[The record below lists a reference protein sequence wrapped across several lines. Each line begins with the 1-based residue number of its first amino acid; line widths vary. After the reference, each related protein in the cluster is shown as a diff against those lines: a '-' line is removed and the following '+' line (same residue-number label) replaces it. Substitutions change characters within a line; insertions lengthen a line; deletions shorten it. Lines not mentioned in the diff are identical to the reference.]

1 MNDSINPKTPA
12 QALAFALVLTV
23 SAPNDDKA
31 TECAGYAESIAAGI
45 DPIHVQDIRDA
56 VEACLV
62 VLAPQPEEVYDY
74 TDPDLDT
81 FNETLQ
87 YT

>member
-1 MNDSINPKTPA
+1 MNNSINPKTPA
-12 QALAFALVLTV
+12 QALAFALALAV

-31 TECAGYAESIAAGI
+31 NECAGYAESIAAGM

-62 VLAPQPEEVYDY
+62 VLTPQSEEVYDY

-81 FNETLQ
+81 LNETLQ

>member
-1 MNDSINPKTPA
+1 MNDSINPKTRT
-12 QALAFALVLTV
+12 QALAFALALAV
-23 SAPNDDKA
+23 SVSNDDKA
-31 TECAGYAESIAAGI
+31 NECAGYESIAAGM
-45 DPIHVQDIRDA
+45 DPIHVQDIRDV

-62 VLAPQPEEVYDY
+62 VFAPQPEEAHDY

-81 FNETLQ
+81 LNETLQ

>member
-1 MNDSINPKTPA
+1 MNDSITPKTPA
-12 QALAFALVLTV
+12 QALAFALALAV

-31 TECAGYAESIAAGI
+31 NECAGYAESIAAGM

-62 VLAPQPEEVYDY
+62 VLAPQSEEIYDY

-81 FNETLQ
+81 LHNTLQ
-87 YT
+87 YQ

>member
-1 MNDSINPKTPA
+1 MNDSINSKTPA
-12 QALAFALVLTV
+12 QALAFALALAV

-31 TECAGYAESIAAGI
+31 NECAGYAESIAAGM
-45 DPIHVQDIRDA
+45 DPVHVQDIRDA

-62 VLAPQPEEVYDY
+62 VLAPQSEEVYDY

-81 FNETLQ
+81 LNETLQ

>member
-1 MNDSINPKTPA
+1 MNDSINPKTRA
-12 QALAFALVLTV
+12 QALAFALALAV
-23 SAPNDDKA
+23 SAPNEDKA
-31 TECAGYAESIAAGI
+31 NECAGYAESIAAGM

-62 VLAPQPEEVYDY
+62 VFAPQPEETYDY

-81 FNETLQ
+81 LNETLQ

>member
-12 QALAFALVLTV
+12 QALAFALVLAV

-31 TECAGYAESIAAGI
+31 NECAGYAESIAAGM
-45 DPIHVQDIRDA
+45 DPVHVQDIRDA

-62 VLAPQPEEVYDY
+62 VLAPQSEEVYDY

-81 FNETLQ
+81 LHNTLQ
-87 YT
+87 YQ

>member
-1 MNDSINPKTPA
+1 MNDSINPKTRA
-12 QALAFALVLTV
+12 QALAFALALAV

-31 TECAGYAESIAAGI
+31 NECAGYAESIAAGM

-62 VLAPQPEEVYDY
+62 VFAPQPEEAYDY

-81 FNETLQ
+81 LNETLQ

>member
-12 QALAFALVLTV
+12 QALAFALALAV
-23 SAPNDDKA
+23 SAPNDAKA
-31 TECAGYAESIAAGI
+31 NECAGYAESIAAGM
-45 DPIHVQDIRDA
+45 DPVHVQDIRDA

-62 VLAPQPEEVYDY
+62 VLAPQSEEVYDY

-81 FNETLQ
+81 LNETLQ

>member
-12 QALAFALVLTV
+12 QALAFALVLAV

-31 TECAGYAESIAAGI
+31 TECAGYAESIAAGM

-56 VEACLV
+56 VEACLA
-62 VLAPQPEEVYDY
+62 VLTPQPEEVYDY

-81 FNETLQ
+81 LIETLQ

>member
-1 MNDSINPKTPA
+1 MNDSFNPKTPA
-12 QALAFALVLTV
+12 QALAFALALAV
-23 SAPNDDKA
+23 SALNDDKA
-31 TECAGYAESIAAGI
+31 SECAGYAESIAAGM
-45 DPIHVQDIRDA
+45 DPVHVQDIRDA

-81 FNETLQ
+81 LIETLQ

>member
-1 MNDSINPKTPA
+1 MNNSINPKTPA
-12 QALAFALVLTV
+12 QALAFALALAV
-23 SAPNDDKA
+23 SAPNDAKA
-31 TECAGYAESIAAGI
+31 SALAGCAESIAAGM
-45 DPIHVQDIRDA
+45 DPVDAQNVRDA

-81 FNETLQ
+81 LNETLQ

>member
-1 MNDSINPKTPA
+1 MTNSINPKTPA
-12 QALAFALVLTV
+12 QALAFALALAV

-31 TECAGYAESIAAGI
+31 TECAGYAESIAAGM

-81 FNETLQ
+81 LNETLQ

>member
-12 QALAFALVLTV
+12 QALAFALALAV

-31 TECAGYAESIAAGI
+31 NECAGYAESIAAGM

-81 FNETLQ
+81 LNETLQ

>member
-1 MNDSINPKTPA
+1 MNNSINPKTPA
-12 QALAFALVLTV
+12 QALAFALALAI

-31 TECAGYAESIAAGI
+31 NECAGYAESIAAGM

-62 VLAPQPEEVYDY
+62 VLTPQSEEVYDY

-81 FNETLQ
+81 LNETLQ